1 MGRIIVEFDHP
12 QSVSWMVY
20 EVEECACART
30 QEVSVEV
37 SPDGGRT
44 YRQMLVPEYTFSRD
58 LVPRQNYR
66 QVKKQKELSRKARQ
80 LEKQQR
86 RTARPDGSG
95 EVVTSLHDPPAGP
108 SDPTLSSGT

>member
-1 MGRIIVEFDHP
+1 MNDPRAVKHLLRPVQQMKGQ
-12 QSVSWMVY
+12 QSDRS
-20 EVEECACART
+20 EADLPG
-30 QEVSVEV
+30 
-37 SPDGGRT
+37 PDDRGN
-44 YRQMLVPEYTFSRD
+44 

-86 RTARPDGSG
+86 RMARPNGSG
-95 EVVTSLHDPPAGP
+95 EVVRPLQDPSVDS